1 MAATSSAHNAS
12 ATTTNNSNNN
22 LMTSS
27 PQDSDAWA
35 LLSLKDSNNMP
46 SPTRTIMSTSMNSS
60 PMSKPDGI
68 SNGGGSHGG
77 QSHSLK
83 SPLAKISNKD
93 FDFLMKQNRII
104 IGRHSSTRGEV
115 DINMGHSSF
124 ISRKHIEIFHEDN
137 GNFFLI
143 CNGKNGV
150 FVDGAFQCKGGAP
163 LPLAK
168 S

>member
-1 MAATSSAHNAS
+1 MAATSTAS
-12 ATTTNNSNNN
+12 ALTNNTNSNNN
-22 LMTSS
+22 LMASSS
-27 PQDSDAWA
+27 PQDSENAWA

-46 SPTRTIMSTSMNSS
+46 SPTRTITTSNSS
-60 PMSKPDGI
+60 PMSKPEV
-68 SNGGGSHGG
+68 SNGNHGNG
-77 QSHSLK
+77 PHSLK